1 MDAVMNGVVAEF
13 SDLSAVQA
21 VQMAV
26 RLLIAAVLGGLIGR
40 DRERAGKAAGVRTHL
55 LVAVGAAA
63 FVAVPQQS
71 GATAVDVTRVLQGL
85 VAGIGFL
92 GAGCIWKD
100 DTEGRVEGLTT
111 AAGLWLTA
119 AVGAAAGMGRE
130 VSALLIGLMG
140 LFALSIL
147 GRWEVR
153 SAVGAVP
160 DRSALLF
167 DPTRPEREVRSAI
180 GAVPDTKK
188 RPAGKR

>member
-1 MDAVMNGVVAEF
+1 MNAIVDGVVSEF
-13 SDLSAVQA
+13 GDLSAVQA
-21 VQMAV
+21 VQLAL

-63 FVAVPQQS
+63 FVAVPHQS
-71 GATAVDVTRVLQGL
+71 GASTGDITRVLQGL

-130 VSALLIGLMG
+130 VSALLVGLLA

-153 SAVGAVP
+153 SA
-160 DRSALLF
+160 
-167 DPTRPEREVRSAI
+167 I
-180 GAVPDTKK
+180 GANPSDKE
-188 RPAGKR
+188 RPPGQR

>member
-1 MDAVMNGVVAEF
+1 MGAILDGVAAEF
-13 SDLSAVQA
+13 SDLSAEQA
-21 VQMAV
+21 VRLTL
-26 RLLIAAVLGGLIGR
+26 RLLIAGVLGGLIGR

-63 FVAVPQQS
+63 FVAVPQQA
-71 GATAVDVTRVLQGL
+71 GASTADVARILQGL

-111 AAGLWLTA
+111 AAG
-119 AVGAAAGMGRE
+119 GAAAGMGRE
-130 VSALLIGLMG
+130 LSALLVGLTG

-147 GRWEVR
+147 GRW
-153 SAVGAVP
+153 G
-160 DRSALLF
+160 
-167 DPTRPEREVRSAI
+167 VRSAI
-180 GAVPDTKK
+180 GAIPDENR

>member
-1 MDAVMNGVVAEF
+1 MEAIVDGVAAEF
-13 SDLSAVQA
+13 SDLSAAQA
-21 VQMAV
+21 A
-26 RLLIAAVLGGLIGR
+26 RLALRLFIAAALGGLIGR

-71 GATAVDVTRVLQGL
+71 GASSADVSRILQGL
-85 VAGIGFL
+85 IAGIGFL

-100 DTEGRVEGLTT
+100 DNEGRVEGLTT

-130 VSALLIGLMG
+130 VSALLVGLAG
-140 LFALSIL
+140 LFALSVL
-147 GRWEVR
+147 GRW
-153 SAVGAVP
+153 G
-160 DRSALLF
+160 
-167 DPTRPEREVRSAI
+167 VRSAI
-180 GAVPDTKK
+180 GATPDETE

>member
-1 MDAVMNGVVAEF
+1 MGAIAEGIVAEF

-21 VQMAV
+21 AQLAV
-26 RLLIAAVLGGLIGR
+26 RLVTAAVLGGLIGR

-55 LVAVGAAA
+55 LVSVGAAA
-63 FVAVPQQS
+63 FVAVPQQA
-71 GATAVDVTRVLQGL
+71 GADAADVTRVLQGL

-130 VSALLIGLMG
+130 LSALLVGIAG
-140 LFALSIL
+140 LFALSAL
-147 GRWEVR
+147 GRWNGHGGV
-153 SAVGAVP
+153 VP
-160 DRSALLF
+160 QDKGRA
-167 DPTRPEREVRSAI
+167 PR
-180 GAVPDTKK
+180 K
-188 RPAGKR
+188 R

>member
-1 MDAVMNGVVAEF
+1 MNAILDGVMAEF

-21 VQMAV
+21 VQLTT
-26 RLLIAAVLGGLIGR
+26 RLLIAGILGGLIGR

-71 GATAVDVTRVLQGL
+71 GATPSDVARIIQGL
-85 VAGIGFL
+85 VTGIGFL

-119 AVGAAAGMGRE
+119 AAGGGVGNGTGVVRPSHWAGW
-130 VSALLIGLMG
+130 V
-140 LFALSIL
+140 
-147 GRWEVR
+147 VR
-153 SAVGAVP
+153 DLHPRTVGSAVG
-160 DRSALLF
+160 DRS
-167 DPTRPEREVRSAI
+167 TSRRQYSTC
-180 GAVPDTKK
+180 G
-188 RPAGKR
+188 

>member
-1 MDAVMNGVVAEF
+1 MGAIVDGVVTEF

-21 VQMAV
+21 VQLAL
-26 RLLIAAVLGGLIGR
+26 RLVIAAVLGGLIGR
-40 DRERAGKAAGVRTHL
+40 DREKAGKAAGVRTHL
-55 LVAVGAAA
+55 LVSVGAAA

-71 GATAVDVTRVLQGL
+71 GATAADVTRILQGL

-130 VSALLIGLMG
+130 LSALLVGLTG
-140 LFALSIL
+140 LFALSVL
-147 GRWEVR
+147 GHGHNAPVPQDKNR
-153 SAVGAVP
+153 SA
-160 DRSALLF
+160 
-167 DPTRPEREVRSAI
+167 RE
-180 GAVPDTKK
+180 
-188 RPAGKR
+188 

>member
-1 MDAVMNGVVAEF
+1 MGAIVDGVTAEF

-21 VQMAV
+21 VQLAL
-26 RLLIAAVLGGLIGR
+26 RLAIAAVLGGLIGR
-40 DRERAGKAAGVRTHL
+40 DREKAGKAAGVRTHL
-55 LVAVGAAA
+55 LVSVGAAA

-71 GATAVDVTRVLQGL
+71 GATPADVTRILQGL

-130 VSALLIGLMG
+130 LSALLVGLTG
-140 LFALSIL
+140 LFALSVL
-147 GRWEVR
+147 GRWSGPASQDKSR
-153 SAVGAVP
+153 SA
-160 DRSALLF
+160 R
-167 DPTRPEREVRSAI
+167 
-180 GAVPDTKK
+180 K
-188 RPAGKR
+188 R

>member
-1 MDAVMNGVVAEF
+1 MGAIADGITAEF
-13 SDLSAVQA
+13 SDLSVVQA
-21 VQMAV
+21 AQLAV

-40 DRERAGKAAGVRTHL
+40 DREKAGKAAGVRTHL
-55 LVAVGAAA
+55 LVSVGAAA

-71 GATAVDVTRVLQGL
+71 GASVADVTRILQGL

-130 VSALLIGLMG
+130 VSALLVGLTG
-140 LFALSIL
+140 LFALSVL
-147 GRWEVR
+147 GRW
-153 SAVGAVP
+153 G
-160 DRSALLF
+160 
-167 DPTRPEREVRSAI
+167 RPVDEATPGS
-180 GAVPDTKK
+180 KQ

>member
-1 MDAVMNGVVAEF
+1 MGAIVDGVSAEF
-13 SDLSAVQA
+13 TDLSAVQG
-21 VQMAV
+21 VQLAL

-71 GATAVDVTRVLQGL
+71 GASTADITRILQGL

-130 VSALLIGLMG
+130 LSALLVGLMG
-140 LFALSIL
+140 LFALTIL
-147 GRWEVR
+147 GRWDVR
-153 SAVGAVP
+153 AALGAVP
-160 DRSALLF
+160 DKKKPPA
-167 DPTRPEREVRSAI
+167 
-180 GAVPDTKK
+180 KK
-188 RPAGKR
+188 R

>member
-1 MDAVMNGVVAEF
+1 MGAIVDGVAAEF

-21 VQMAV
+21 VQLGL
-26 RLLIAAVLGGLIGR
+26 RLVIAAVLGGLIGR
-40 DRERAGKAAGVRTHL
+40 DRERVGKAAGVRTHL

-71 GATAVDVTRVLQGL
+71 GASAADITRVLQGL

-111 AAGLWLTA
+111 AAGMWLTA

-130 VSALLIGLMG
+130 LSALLVGLAG
-140 LFALSIL
+140 LFALSVL
-147 GRWEVR
+147 GRWGHPTNGAGPQNQNR
-153 SAVGAVP
+153 S
-160 DRSALLF
+160 
-167 DPTRPEREVRSAI
+167 TR
-180 GAVPDTKK
+180 K
-188 RPAGKR
+188 R

>member
-1 MDAVMNGVVAEF
+1 MNAILEGVIAEF

-21 VQMAV
+21 VQLAI
-26 RLLIAAVLGGLIGR
+26 RLLIAAALGGLLGR
-40 DRERAGKAAGVRTHL
+40 DRERAGKAAGIRTHI

-63 FVAVPQQS
+63 FVAVPQQA
-71 GATAVDVTRVLQGL
+71 GATPADVTRVLQGL

-100 DTEGRVEGLTT
+100 DTDGRVEGLTT

-130 VSALLIGLMG
+130 LSALLIGLVG

-147 GRWEVR
+147 GRTEVR
-153 SAVGAVP
+153 
-160 DRSALLF
+160 D
-167 DPTRPEREVRSAI
+167 AI
-180 GAVPDTKK
+180 GPTPDPAPK
-188 RPAGKR
+188 RAKPKR

>member
-1 MDAVMNGVVAEF
+1 MGAILDGVAAEF

-21 VQMAV
+21 AQLAV
-26 RLLIAAVLGGLIGR
+26 RLVIAAVLGGLIGR

-55 LVAVGAAA
+55 LVAVGSAA
-63 FVAVPQQS
+63 FVAVPHQA
-71 GATAVDVTRVLQGL
+71 GASPADVTRVLQGL

-100 DTEGRVEGLTT
+100 DTDGRVEGLTT

-130 VSALLIGLMG
+130 VSALLVGLVG
-140 LFALSIL
+140 LFSLSVL

-153 SAVGAVP
+153 A
-160 DRSALLF
+160 
-167 DPTRPEREVRSAI
+167 AI
-180 GAVPDTKK
+180 GAIPEGKGA
-188 RPAGKR
+188 PAGKR

>member
-1 MDAVMNGVVAEF
+1 MQAIIEGVAAEF
-13 SDLSAVQA
+13 SDLSVVQA
-21 VQMAV
+21 VQLTI
-26 RLLIAAVLGGLIGR
+26 RLSLAGVLGLLIGR

-63 FVAVPQQS
+63 FVAVPQQA
-71 GATAVDVTRVLQGL
+71 GASVADVTRILQGL

-130 VSALLIGLMG
+130 VSALLVGMTGL
-140 LFALSIL
+140 LALSIH
-147 GRWEVR
+147 GRWGMR
-153 SAVGAVP
+153 ATNGAAP
-160 DRSALLF
+160 KAK
-167 DPTRPEREVRSAI
+167 P
-180 GAVPDTKK
+180 